1 MEQSILIKISPEEL
15 KMIIKDSI
23 QEALQPFLNSK
34 LNHFGDYPE
43 PSSVNLDTICKMYGW
58 KKPTVYGWVHDRS
71 IPHSKAGKRLY
82 FNVADIEEWIAKGRR
97 RTISEIEAEAD
108 SYIVRPRFKSM
119 SS

>member
-15 KMIIKDSI
+15 KKIIKDSI

-34 LNHFGDYPE
+34 LNRLGEYPD
-43 PSSVNLDTICKMYGW
+43 PMSVNLDTICKMYGW

-97 RTISEIEAEAD
+97 KTIREIEDEATG
-108 SYIVRPRFKSM
+108 YLVRPRSKSLI
-119 SS
+119 S